1 MKTNQFYCVSCK
13 KKVTCN
19 AADTCVVKTKNG
31 RSALKSK
38 CRCGCKLYKFIS
50 DASAPRMRSK
60 RGKCKSKS
68 RRKSPKKSKR
78 KSVKKSKRRSR
89 SRS

>member
-1 MKTNQFYCVSCK
+1 MKSNQFYCVACK
-13 KKVTCN
+13 KKVMCDSK
-19 AADTCVVKTKNG
+19 DTCVTKTKNG

-50 DASAPRMRSK
+50 DASAPKMRSK
-60 RGKCKSKS
+60 LGKCKS
-68 RRKSPKKSKR
+68 RRKSPKKSVR
-78 KSVKKSKRRSR
+78 KSKRRSR